1 MNEPLS
7 PSQVL
12 TALIAH
18 INASGKPIHI
28 GWDEVAQWQIDA
40 AALFVGVKLLSK
52 SNDAHSLECK
62 GCEHRCFMPVEHTD
76 DKKRAFIV
84 CDHSEMQGQMGRIAV
99 PLQRLSQWKT
109 SPKHFAKVIAHLLG
123 FESIANDRKET
134 GAYELGMLKSDAGRR
149 WVSLSVNPLS
159 IVINQHATPVGDLL
173 YIDNNELAIDHVR
186 IDELLNNPTR
196 NAKNYTPNTDK
207 QEDRRLATQAMYQ
220 DWKDAYIYSVK
231 KHPKKT
237 DTWHSQQIAKLPIAQ
252 GRSSETIRKN
262 MK

>member
-28 GWDEVAQWQIDA
+28 GWDEVAQWQIDSL
-40 AALFVGVKLLSK
+40 ALLLGAGLLAK
-52 SNDAHSLECK
+52 SNHAQSLECQ
-62 GCEHRCFMPVEHTD
+62 GCEHRCFMPEERTD
-76 DKKRAFIV
+76 DKQRAFIV
-84 CDHSEMQGQMGRIAV
+84 CDHPDMQSQMGRIAV
-99 PLQRLSQWKT
+99 PLPRLKQWKT

-123 FESIANDRKET
+123 FEGIANDKKEV
-134 GAYELGMLKSDAGRR
+134 GIYELGMLKSDTGRR
-149 WVSLSVNPLS
+149 WVSLAVSPLS
-159 IVINQHATPVGDLL
+159 IVINQHTTPVGDLL

-207 QEDRRLATQAMYQ
+207 QEDRRLATQAMHQ

-237 DTWHSQQIAKLPIAQ
+237 DTWHSKQIAKLPIAQ
-252 GRSSETIRKN
+252 GKSSETIRRK